1 MPEISCLIV
10 TYKSEKT
17 IGDCLTSV
25 CSDLNGYSAEII
37 VADNDSQ
44 DKTLSIVQDFSENNS
59 VSIKTIKNE
68 YNFGFARAVNQ
79 CIATAKGE
87 IILLLNPDTVIHSGF
102 FERMI
107 KALRDNPNIGIVAPQ
122 HVNNSGSVIVSCRE
136 FPTHL
141 SLLSYVTGL
150 SFLFPRSPTLSGW
163 KMGYFDHK
171 TSRIVEQPMGAAMM
185 VRMKEIETVGYMDER
200 FWMFFN
206 DVDWC
211 RRFRDI
217 GKVAYFLAE
226 ARITHFCGQS
236 VKHKPVSMIITSHRA
251 FYRYFKKY
259 FRGFKWMIPNFIAA
273 TILLLT
279 AILRILFLPLRKQ
292 SV

>member
-1 MPEISCLIV
+1 MPDISCLIV
-10 TYKSEKT
+10 TYMSEKT
-17 IGDCLTSV
+17 IGDCITSV

-44 DKTLSIVQDFSENNS
+44 DNTLSIVQEFSENNS
-59 VSIKTIKNE
+59 VSIRTIKND

-79 CIATAKGE
+79 CIATAQGE

-102 FERMI
+102 FERMM
-107 KALRDNPNIGIVAPQ
+107 KVLKDNPNIGIIAPQ
-122 HVNNSGSVIVSCRE
+122 HVNNSGSVIASCRE

-141 SLLSYVTGL
+141 SLLFYVTGL
-150 SFLFPRSPTLSGW
+150 SFLFPGSPTLNGW

-171 TSRIVEQPMGAAMM
+171 KSRIVDQPMGAALM

-211 RRFRDI
+211 RRFRDL
-217 GKVAYFLAE
+217 KKEAYFLAE
-226 ARITHFCGQS
+226 ARITHFSGQS
-236 VKHKPVSMIITSHRA
+236 IKHKPVSMIIASHRS
-251 FYRYFKKY
+251 FYLYFKKY
-259 FRGFKWMIPNFIAA
+259 FWGFKWIIPNFIAA

-279 AILRILFLPLRKQ
+279 AIVRILVLPFCKQ